1 VEFGS
6 FACRFRA
13 GQGVVVVGADGSI
26 EIALSNAAALEV
38 RQQLT
43 EATRVSYHSISE
55 EAARLGV
62 SEKTMRKY
70 AKEDGCPHFVLPGG
84 DIRLIPKEVDGWLI
98 DHHRIAP
105 GKNKN
110 YGG

>member
-1 VEFGS
+1 
-6 FACRFRA
+6 
-13 GQGVVVVGADGSI
+13 
-26 EIALSNAAALEV
+26 
-38 RQQLT
+38 
-43 EATRVSYHSISE
+43 
-55 EAARLGV
+55 
-62 SEKTMRKY
+62 MRKY